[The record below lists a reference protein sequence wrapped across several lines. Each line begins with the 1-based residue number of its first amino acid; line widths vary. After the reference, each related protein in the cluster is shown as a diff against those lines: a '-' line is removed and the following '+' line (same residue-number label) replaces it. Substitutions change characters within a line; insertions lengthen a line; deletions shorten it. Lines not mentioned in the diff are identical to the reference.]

1 MRATMEPHPRP
12 LQVERDPDASPEALD
27 MIRAFEDVLP
37 VLQRFLSFRGAALFV
52 GEPQGLRP
60 VSGYQL
66 PFFPHVIGRHLPWD
80 SAQIG
85 VIRATR
91 RELVLE
97 DVDAEPDFVKLD
109 PRVTIRS
116 WIGVPIFLEDEMQ
129 GLLSIMH
136 PEPGRFTGRD
146 GELAYVLTQ
155 QVAISVEK
163 ERLLQAEQR
172 RRREAEALRDATTAL
187 TLDLEPEAILME
199 LLRRLRRVVPFE
211 SAGVLLRESR
221 DRVRVVAALD
231 VPHPEEV
238 VGRTFSGEN
247 ILFQTIVRTGRA
259 VYYPDVQA
267 TGAFHGWG
275 GTHYVRSWMGVP
287 LRHRGAVIGYITL
300 DHSRF
305 DAYNSEDMA
314 LAQAFANQV
323 TATVINAQLFQQV
336 RHSAEENRR
345 RADELTALDRLQRA
359 LRDAVTV
366 QQVLEASLQCLDIF
380 QAQHASISMPD
391 RQGTLRVVHQL
402 GPLQAL
408 DIPPMDLEHSLVGQ
422 VYATG
427 EPYLTNDAF
436 AESRAASDAL
446 AAWRRRGFQRVQAL
460 FAPLRTGT
468 EIVGVMTLMAGDS
481 PSPYTE
487 QDLRLFSTMAEIVGS
502 ALARAQLLETLEER
516 VAERTQELRRA
527 YEQLQELDRLKSR
540 FVANVSHELR
550 TPLTNIKFYLEL
562 VERGAPERRAQYMAT
577 IHKEVDHL
585 QDLIESVLDLTRLEE
600 ERESGM
606 ASAQPVDLGQLARDA
621 VARLGPLATEHQ
633 VTVQVDVPP
642 EPVWTYGNP
651 TRLAQ
656 VINNLVSN
664 AIRYNRPQGRVVVQ
678 VGRDGADT
686 VLLRVED
693 TGIGIPPHE
702 QQHIFQRFY
711 RGSQVNHRVTP
722 GTGLGLNIV
731 QEIVSIHGGQVD
743 VESQPGHGSVFTVR
757 LPASRVGLVVEG
769 RGEEG

>member
-1 MRATMEPHPRP
+1 MEPYPRP

-27 MIRAFEDVLP
+27 MIRAFENVLP

-66 PFFPHVIGRHLPWD
+66 PFFRHVIGRHLPWNK
-80 SAQIG
+80 AQIG
-85 VIRATR
+85 IIQATR

-97 DVDAEPDFVKLD
+97 DVDAEPGFVKLD

-116 WIGVPIFLEDEMQ
+116 WIGVPIFLEEEMR

-136 PEPGRFTGRD
+136 PEPGRFTAQD

-187 TLDLEPEAILME
+187 TLDLEPEAILVE

-211 SAGVLLRESR
+211 SAGVLLREAR

-238 VGRTFSGEN
+238 VGRTFSGDN
-247 ILFQTIVRTGRA
+247 TLFQTIVRTGRA

-305 DAYNSEDMA
+305 NAYNPDDMA

-336 RHSAEENRR
+336 RHAAEENRR

-391 RQGTLRVVHQL
+391 TQGTLRVVHQL
-402 GPLQAL
+402 GPVQAL
-408 DIPPMDLEHSLVGQ
+408 DIPPMELGQSLVGR

-436 AESRAASDAL
+436 GEAQAATGAL
-446 AAWRRRGFQRVQAL
+446 EVWRRQGFQRVRAL

-468 EIVGVMTLMAGDS
+468 EIVGVMTLMAGEGR
-481 PSPYTE
+481 YTE
-487 QDLRLFSTMAEIVGS
+487 QELRLFSTMAEIVGS

-516 VAERTQELRRA
+516 VAARTQELQQA

-562 VERGAPERRAQYMAT
+562 VERGTPERRAQYMAT
-577 IHKEVDHL
+577 IHQEVDHL

-600 ERESGM
+600 ERETGM
-606 ASAQPVDLGQLARDA
+606 ASAQPVDLAQLAQDV
-621 VARLGPLATEHQ
+621 VARLEPLAGEHR
-633 VTVQVDVPP
+633 VTLQVDVPAA
-642 EPVWTYGNP
+642 PVWTYGSP

-664 AIRYNRPQGRVVVQ
+664 AIRYNRPQGQVAVRVSWDE
-678 VGRDGADT
+678 GHHTA
-686 VLLRVED
+686 LLQVED
-693 TGIGIPPHE
+693 TGIGIPREE

-731 QEIVSIHGGQVD
+731 QEIVAIHGGQVE
-743 VESQPGHGSVFTVR
+743 VESEPGRGSVFTVR
-757 LPASRVGLVVEG
+757 LPASRAGPVVES
-769 RGEEG
+769 RGEQG